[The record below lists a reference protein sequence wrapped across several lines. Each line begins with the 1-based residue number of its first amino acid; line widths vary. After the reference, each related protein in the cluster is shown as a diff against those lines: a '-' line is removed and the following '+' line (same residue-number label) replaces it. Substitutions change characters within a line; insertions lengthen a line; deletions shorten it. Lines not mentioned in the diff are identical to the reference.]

1 MPPEFTRLPVE
12 ILDAIAS
19 EVPLANLLALCR
31 TNRGLYRVC
40 LRWIYHNVS
49 PSTPTYGVGLFK
61 TLIANKQAANS
72 VRVLTIHFP
81 TREILFKSF
90 ARLMQKAASNLISLE
105 SLYYCASPDLFSVFA
120 HFHFPRLRDCFIPI
134 STEMATFL
142 SRNPRVAELFVL
154 LDPQRPLTA
163 VNPDLASLSLPALRD
178 FSGPG
183 NVARAIVPNSE
194 VAVVTIS
201 WDLRIEDEYT
211 EVLAAISTTQEPLQ
225 KLHNLLQV
233 WDTDLLF
240 AIKDYLP
247 HLTHLDFRNLSSL
260 PPGTG
265 ELEAFYDTLETAV
278 ASLPNLLVLACI
290 SHYEHVP
297 PAPADLAREFRAVRA
312 WGARSPALRACL
324 LTSNTMWLRDTGN
337 MWHPRASSPDKAEM
351 QWRLGWFIGL
361 IAGAPTQ
368 FPDYADDMVEVLGP
382 EAWATLVDENS

>member
-1 MPPEFTRLPVE
+1 MPPEFPRLPVE

-49 PSTPTYGVGLFK
+49 PSTPACGVGLFK
-61 TLIANKQAANS
+61 TLIANTQAAHS

-81 TREILFKSF
+81 TREILFQSF
-90 ARLMQKAASNLISLE
+90 AHLMQKAASNLSSLE
-105 SLYYCASPDLFSVFA
+105 SLYYCASLDLFSVFA

-134 STEMATFL
+134 STDMAAFL
-142 SRNPRVAELFVL
+142 RRNPRVAELFVL

-183 NVARAIVPNSE
+183 NVACAIVPNSE

-201 WDLRIEDEYT
+201 WDLRIEDENCT
-211 EVLAAISTTQEPLQ
+211 ISS
-225 KLHNLLQV
+225 N
-233 WDTDLLF
+233 
-240 AIKDYLP
+240 YLP

-337 MWHPRASSPDKAEM
+337 MGHPRASSPDKAEM